1 MAKLFSGYTEQERAL
16 SDGRIGPEIV
26 KIDTSGRCG
35 NMDISENL
43 EVMLA
48 NKCPSFTHFTNI
60 VPMVPFYAHASLEG
74 KPGHLLVT

>member
-1 MAKLFSGYTEQERAL
+1 MQSDFILMGKSVAKLFSGYTEQERAL

-43 EVMLA
+43 EVNNL
-48 NKCPSFTHFTNI
+48 
-60 VPMVPFYAHASLEG
+60 
-74 KPGHLLVT
+74 

>member
-1 MAKLFSGYTEQERAL
+1 MQSDFILMCKSVAKLFSDYTEQERAS

-43 EVMLA
+43 EV
-48 NKCPSFTHFTNI
+48 I
-60 VPMVPFYAHASLEG
+60 
-74 KPGHLLVT
+74 

>member
-1 MAKLFSGYTEQERAL
+1 MQSDFILMGKSVANLFSGYTEQERAL

-43 EVMLA
+43 EV
-48 NKCPSFTHFTNI
+48 NNI
-60 VPMVPFYAHASLEG
+60 IIKNGSRWLIYFIIRFP
-74 KPGHLLVT
+74 